1 MALVVLIFI
10 DTSGSMIAAGM
21 MAAGVGI
28 GTQRSSVGP
37 ALPAVSGGAVRH
49 WSVNVSFPVA
59 FPVLRWRVSA
69 VYGLAHAF
77 LRGVRWGGCV
87 ASPRAAACTVSTILS
102 LPLILSACA
111 VGPNYKPA
119 AAPVP
124 IKFKELKG
132 WKLAR
137 PSDALDRGDW
147 WSLYHDKHLDFLM
160 RQVEVSNQTVAAQA
174 AAYEEARAVIRE
186 AQAALFPTLTAS
198 YTYTRMRTGPN
209 AAGGGLSGA
218 ATGSAAAAAGHGIYT
233 TTFVPQLSGSW
244 DLDVWGKVRRQIEAN
259 TSAAQASAADLA
271 NVKLSEQAMLATAY
285 FNMRAMDALHDLLT
299 RTIAEY
305 KKTYDVVNN
314 QYKAGYGPS
323 TGTTG
328 GITQGDVAA
337 AMAQILT
344 TQGQLLNADM
354 QRAQYEHAVAM
365 LTGRPPAEL
374 TIAHFPLSGTT
385 PRIPVTVPSTL
396 LERRPDI
403 ADAERTMQQE
413 NALIGVAEAAFYP
426 DISLSG
432 MLEWVGKN
440 PLPFNVANEVWS
452 LGAAASEPIFEGGLL
467 SAQLDAARAVYWQS
481 VANYR
486 QTVLTAFQGVEDEL
500 AAVHFL
506 ARQLAVEEEAARQ
519 QRIAVNVYE
528 NQLNS
533 GIISYTTVAT
543 AQILLL
549 SDEEAAL
556 TARQN
561 LFLASVTLIEDLGG
575 TWDTTLLPTQK
586 ELQQSFSI
594 FPQLPTQ

>member
-1 MALVVLIFI
+1 M
-10 DTSGSMIAAGM
+10 
-21 MAAGVGI
+21 
-28 GTQRSSVGP
+28 R
-37 ALPAVSGGAVRH
+37 
-49 WSVNVSFPVA
+49 
-59 FPVLRWRVSA
+59 
-69 VYGLAHAF
+69 
-77 LRGVRWGGCV
+77 CV
-87 ASPRAAACTVSTILS
+87 ASWRAAACAVS
-102 LPLILSACA
+102 LPLTLALLLAACA

-119 AAPVP
+119 SAPVP
-124 IKFKELKG
+124 TKFKELKG
-132 WKLAR
+132 WKLAT
-137 PSDALDRGDW
+137 PSDALNRGDW
-147 WSLYHDKHLDFLM
+147 WSLYHDKKLDLLM

-174 AAYEEARAVIRE
+174 AAYEQTRAVIRE
-186 AQAALFPTLTAS
+186 AQAALFPTLNAS
-198 YTYTRMRTGPN
+198 YTFTRTRTGPN
-209 AAGGGLSGA
+209 AITSSS
-218 ATGSAAAAAGHGIYT
+218 SAAGAGVGSGGAIYT
-233 TTFVPQLSGSW
+233 TTFVPELSASW

-259 TSAAQASAADLA
+259 TAAGQASAADLA
-271 NVKLSEQAMLATAY
+271 NVKLSEQAMLGIAY
-285 FNMRAMDALHDLLT
+285 FNMRAMDALHDLLV

-305 KKTYDVVNN
+305 RKTYNVVNN

-344 TQGQLLNADM
+344 VQGQLLNTDT
-354 QRAQYEHAVAM
+354 QRAQYEHAIAM

-374 TIAHFPLSGTT
+374 TIAPFPLTGNTV
-385 PRIPVTVPSTL
+385 PKIPVTVPSTL

-403 ADAERTMQQE
+403 ADAERTMQEQ

-440 PLPFNVANEVWS
+440 PLPFSVANEIWS
-452 LGAAASEPIFEGGLL
+452 LGAAASEPILDGGLR
-467 SAQLDAARAVYWQS
+467 SAELDAARAAYWQS

-500 AAVHFL
+500 AGVRLLTRQVAVN
-506 ARQLAVEEEAARQ
+506 EEAARQ

-543 AQILLL
+543 AQITLL

-561 LFLASVTLIEDLGG
+561 LFVASVTLIEDLGG

-594 FPQLPTQ
+594 LPKLPTQ